1 MHFGN
6 KVINSVS
13 SFQFQ
18 LTPEIILTFLV
29 TKNPAAFPWLVL
41 CLTFYTENMKCVI
54 SVISSDLLQ
63 NVCTYF
69 EKSSG
74 GYFF

>member
-29 TKNPAAFPWLVL
+29 TKNPAAFPW
-41 CLTFYTENMKCVI
+41 
-54 SVISSDLLQ
+54 
-63 NVCTYF
+63 
-69 EKSSG
+69 
-74 GYFF
+74 